1 MESCVEKN
9 GETPCWLEMI
19 FSERGRVTIQPTY
32 LLLVFIS
39 HPHGSYK
46 GISCGVEWKMSLSFI
61 WLIGEKIVNQSN
73 VEVGYHK
80 FSIVQ
85 VGFIWEMALVVCN
98 NEREAL

>member
-1 MESCVEKN
+1 
-9 GETPCWLEMI
+9 
-19 FSERGRVTIQPTY
+19 
-32 LLLVFIS
+32 
-39 HPHGSYK
+39 
-46 GISCGVEWKMSLSFI
+46 MSLSFI